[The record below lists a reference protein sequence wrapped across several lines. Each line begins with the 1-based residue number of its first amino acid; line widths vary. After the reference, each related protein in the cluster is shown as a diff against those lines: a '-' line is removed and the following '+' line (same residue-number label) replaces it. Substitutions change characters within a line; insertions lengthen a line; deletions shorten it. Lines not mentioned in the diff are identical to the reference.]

1 MKNSFLLLIVGAAL
15 LITCKSDKPVEVGV
29 NEGTEEITEEAGLSC
44 YLFATDRD
52 TVFLK
57 LNQPIDGK
65 VTGDLKYDFYE
76 RDGNVGY
83 IEGEI
88 HGDTLIAD
96 YTFLSEGMI
105 SVREVGF
112 LLDYDRVIEGYGDV
126 EERDGRMFFWH
137 KDSLDFSNGLVMPR
151 VDCDQVPQRDYSRFF
166 EEAQQRD
173 QRQ

>member
-1 MKNSFLLLIVGAAL
+1 MKTPFLLLFIGGMLAVA
-15 LITCKSDKPVEVGV
+15 CKPEKPTETVT
-29 NEGTEEITEEAGLSC
+29 NEDAEEITKEAEPAC

-57 LNQPIDGK
+57 LNPPIDGK
-65 VTGDLKYDFYE
+65 ITGDLKYDFYE

-105 SVREVGF
+105 SIREVGF
-112 LLDYDRVIEGYGDV
+112 LLEDDGVIEGYGDV

-166 EEAQQRD
+166 EEARKRD
-173 QRQ
+173 RPQ

>member
-1 MKNSFLLLIVGAAL
+1 MKNSFLLPIVGAAL

-29 NEGTEEITEEAGLSC
+29 NEGMEEVTEDALPSC

-57 LNQPIDGK
+57 LNPPINGK

-83 IEGEI
+83 IDGEI

-112 LLDYDRVIEGYGDV
+112 LLADDRVIEGYGDV
-126 EERDGRMFFWH
+126 EQRDGRMFFWH

-151 VDCDQVPQRDYSRFF
+151 VMCDQVPQRDYSRFF
-166 EEAQQRD
+166 EEAKQRNQQ
-173 QRQ
+173 